1 MNQSTLSVRV
11 DSEDKKYFEIFCNN
25 TGMNVSTAINMFI
38 KTVLREQRIPFE
50 IKTDNLDKEIYSK
63 LLEAD
68 QELENNKKR
77 YTSDE
82 VLESMK
88 EIDRFFDEQSEE
100 NGIIGKNRGQILF
113 SLGSYIG
120 QTIINLY
127 GGEWITDDSDPN
139 GEVNITVKLKN
150 DSTILTP
157 VIRCLKRY
165 TNGKEDS
172 IYAYVYAFGEEK
184 KNI

>member
-50 IKTDNLDKEIYSK
+50 IKTDALDKEIYSK

-68 QELENNKKR
+68 KELEKNKKR

-88 EIDRFFDEQSEE
+88 EIIR
-100 NGIIGKNRGQILF
+100 KN
-113 SLGSYIG
+113 
-120 QTIINLY
+120 
-127 GGEWITDDSDPN
+127 
-139 GEVNITVKLKN
+139 V
-150 DSTILTP
+150 
-157 VIRCLKRY
+157 
-165 TNGKEDS
+165 
-172 IYAYVYAFGEEK
+172 
-184 KNI
+184 